1 MPSLIRNITDKKG
14 NSPLN
19 FIIDYGFFD
28 FAKIL
33 IRDPRCDINHYNSEG
48 VSPLC
53 FAIKLKNIEI
63 VQELI
68 KSKAF
73 VNLPNKDTQT
83 PLFLAVKIHWLKI
96 IKLLLK
102 NGANPN
108 LWLTNKQSVLDI
120 SSQDVEEI
128 LIHYG
133 AKENTRHLIK

>member
-1 MPSLIRNITDKKG
+1 MIVFVTNLMQYAVNGYSVNAYD
-14 NSPLN
+14 
-19 FIIDYGFFD
+19 FIVKPFNY
-28 FAKIL
+28 
-33 IRDPRCDINHYNSEG
+33 YS
-48 VSPLC
+48 